1 MQETPVPEIIALN
14 ASIRRPETRQTER
27 GDQFQRDIRRR
38 QPFRRINTNL
48 QQTTDPGCEKCGL
61 VVLVLNVAD
70 DFFNH
75 ILQSDQAVHFLF
87 GVAHD

>member
-61 VVLVLNVAD
+61 VSIAPTLTLAPLAMVQPSRNE
-70 DFFNH
+70 
-75 ILQSDQAVHFLF
+75 
-87 GVAHD
+87 

>member
-61 VVLVLNVAD
+61 GEAYRACE
-70 DFFNH
+70 
-75 ILQSDQAVHFLF
+75 LQSTASRREF
-87 GVAHD
+87 A

>member
-61 VVLVLNVAD
+61 GSQLRRAELLAFD
-70 DFFNH
+70 AERQT
-75 ILQSDQAVHFLF
+75 IAVR
-87 GVAHD
+87 